1 MYYIGVDLGTSAV
14 KLLLMEADGSIKN
27 IVSKEYP
34 LSFPNPGWSEQK
46 PEDWWNAVVAGI
58 KELTDGFEKDKVA
71 GISGYPKTV
80 LEAMEYSV
88 EAGGKRIRP
97 VLMREVYHMCGGTE
111 DSLIAPFMAAIEMIH
126 TYSLVHDDLPAMD
139 NDEYRRG
146 KWTTHKK
153 YGEAMGI
160 LAGDAL
166 LNYAYETAIQAFEAA
181 SAENLAQTA
190 EALRVLARKAGIYGM
205 VGGQVVDVE
214 KDGNFVD
221 EDMLLYV
228 YANKTSAL
236 LESCFMIGGILAG
249 CTADEVQTLEK
260 SARKLGV
267 AFQIQ
272 DDILDVIGDEQT
284 LGKPVGSDERN
295 EKTTY
300 VSIHGLENAKEKVK
314 QYTEQSIELLQA
326 FDGDKEFL
334 TGLMTW
340 MIDRDK

>member
-1 MYYIGVDLGTSAV
+1 MNIEQTLKERA
-14 KLLLMEADGSIKN
+14 KEAETTV
-27 IVSKEYP
+27 VSY
-34 LSFPNPGWSEQK
+34 L
-46 PEDWWNAVVAGI
+46 PEV
-58 KELTDGFEKDKVA
+58 T
-71 GISGYPKTV
+71 GYPKTV

-272 DDILDVIGDEQT
+272 DDILDVTSTAEE
-284 LGKPVGSDERN
+284 LGKPVHSDEKN
-295 EKTTY
+295 NKVTY
-300 VSIHGLENAKEKVK
+300 VTLFGTEKAA
-314 QYTEQSIELLQA
+314 EQVEELSEKAIDLL
-326 FDGDKEFL
+326 KSLNKNNEFL
-334 TGLMTW
+334 YLL
-340 MIDRDK
+340 IEKLINRRK

>member
-1 MYYIGVDLGTSAV
+1 MNIEQTLKERA
-14 KLLLMEADGSIKN
+14 KEAEDVV
-27 IVSKEYP
+27 VSY
-34 LSFPNPGWSEQK
+34 L
-46 PEDWWNAVVAGI
+46 PEV
-58 KELTDGFEKDKVA
+58 T
-71 GISGYPKTV
+71 GYPKTV

-97 VLMREVYHMCGGTE
+97 VLMREVYHMCGGT
-111 DSLIAPFMAAIEMIH
+111 DDALIHPFMAAIEMIH

-166 LNYAYETAIQAFEAA
+166 LNYAYETAIRAFETA

-190 EALRVLARKAGIYGM
+190 AALRVLARKAGIYGM

-221 EDMLLYV
+221 EDMLVYV
-228 YANKTSAL
+228 YENKTSAL
-236 LESCFMIGGILAG
+236 LESCFMIGGILTG
-249 CTADEVQTLEK
+249 CTAEEVETLEK
-260 SARKLGV
+260 SARRLGV

-300 VSIHGLENAKEKVK
+300 VSIHGLENAKAKVK
-314 QYTEQSIELLQA
+314 QYTEQSIELIQTFA
-326 FDGDKEFL
+326 GEKEFL

>member
-1 MYYIGVDLGTSAV
+1 MNIEQTLKERA
-14 KLLLMEADGSIKN
+14 KEAETTVAS
-27 IVSKEYP
+27 Y
-34 LSFPNPGWSEQK
+34 L
-46 PEDWWNAVVAGI
+46 PEV
-58 KELTDGFEKDKVA
+58 T
-71 GISGYPKTV
+71 GYPKTV

-214 KDGNFVD
+214 KDGNFVN

-228 YANKTSAL
+228 YVNKTSAL

-272 DDILDVIGDEQT
+272 DDILDVTCTSEE
-284 LGKPVGSDERN
+284 LGKPAHSDEKN
-295 EKTTY
+295 NKVTY
-300 VSIHGLENAKEKVK
+300 VTLFGIEEASAQVKKLSEKAVEILDRLNNEN
-314 QYTEQSIELLQA
+314 
-326 FDGDKEFL
+326 EFL
-334 TGLMTW
+334 KALVREMAE
-340 MIDRDK
+340 RRK

>member
-1 MYYIGVDLGTSAV
+1 
-14 KLLLMEADGSIKN
+14 
-27 IVSKEYP
+27 
-34 LSFPNPGWSEQK
+34 
-46 PEDWWNAVVAGI
+46 
-58 KELTDGFEKDKVA
+58 
-71 GISGYPKTV
+71 
-80 LEAMEYSV
+80 
-88 EAGGKRIRP
+88 
-97 VLMREVYHMCGGTE
+97 
-111 DSLIAPFMAAIEMIH
+111 MIH

-284 LGKPVGSDERN
+284 LGKPLGSDERN

>member
-1 MYYIGVDLGTSAV
+1 
-14 KLLLMEADGSIKN
+14 
-27 IVSKEYP
+27 
-34 LSFPNPGWSEQK
+34 
-46 PEDWWNAVVAGI
+46 
-58 KELTDGFEKDKVA
+58 
-71 GISGYPKTV
+71 
-80 LEAMEYSV
+80 
-88 EAGGKRIRP
+88 
-97 VLMREVYHMCGGTE
+97 
-111 DSLIAPFMAAIEMIH
+111 MIH

-228 YANKTSAL
+228 YVNKTSAL

-300 VSIHGLENAKEKVK
+300 VSLHGLENAKAKVK
-314 QYTEQSIELLQA
+314 QYTEQSIELLQT
-326 FDGDKEFL
+326 FDGEKEFL

>member
-1 MYYIGVDLGTSAV
+1 MTSMTQEQFQDALNARV
-14 KLLLMEADGSIKN
+14 STIEKVLVSALPKN
-27 IVSKEYP
+27 ITM
-34 LSFPNPGWSEQK
+34 QK
-46 PEDWWNAVVAGI
+46 TIAD
-58 KELTDGFEKDKVA
+58 
-71 GISGYPKTV
+71 
-80 LEAMEYSV
+80 AMEYSLM
-88 EAGGKRIRP
+88 AGGKRLRP
-97 VLMREVYHMCGGTE
+97 MLMLEAYRLFGGSDE
-111 DSLIAPFMAAIEMIH
+111 AEIEPFMAAIEMIH

-228 YANKTSAL
+228 YVNKTSAL

-300 VSIHGLENAKEKVK
+300 VSIHGLENAKAKVK

>member
-1 MYYIGVDLGTSAV
+1 MSSFKETLEQKTKEAEEIIKAYLPKEEGSQKTV
-14 KLLLMEADGSIKN
+14 MEAIN
-27 IVSKEYP
+27 
-34 LSFPNPGWSEQK
+34 
-46 PEDWWNAVVAGI
+46 
-58 KELTDGFEKDKVA
+58 
-71 GISGYPKTV
+71 
-80 LEAMEYSV
+80 YSV
-88 EAGGKRIRP
+88 KVGGKRLRP
-97 VLMREVYHMCGGTE
+97 ILMREAFTELGGQGE
-111 DSLIAPFMAAIEMIH
+111 LIRPFMAALEMIH
-126 TYSLVHDDLPAMD
+126 TYSLIHDDLEAMD

>member
-1 MYYIGVDLGTSAV
+1 MNIEQTLKERA
-14 KLLLMEADGSIKN
+14 KEAETTV
-27 IVSKEYP
+27 VSY
-34 LSFPNPGWSEQK
+34 L
-46 PEDWWNAVVAGI
+46 PEV
-58 KELTDGFEKDKVA
+58 T
-71 GISGYPKTV
+71 GYPKTV

-228 YANKTSAL
+228 YVNKTSAL

-272 DDILDVIGDEQT
+272 DDILDVTGSFEK
-284 LGKPVGSDERN
+284 LGKPIGSDAEN
-295 EKTTY
+295 EKATY
-300 VSIHGLENAKEKVK
+300 VTFEGLEQAKKDVERLSGEAIK
-314 QYTEQSIELLQA
+314 IL
-326 FDGDKEFL
+326 DEFEGEHTFL
-334 TGLMTW
+334 HDLFFYL
-340 MIDRDK
+340 INRDH